1 MSDERSERRDA
12 GGDDLH
18 TLPPD
23 AQALYQHLLHEGVA
37 WRAATPEL
45 TRVGQ
50 HLRERAQQLTVQ
62 YQHQPQTDTAIP
74 PGTVRRPAPRPTDR
88 RRSISPPL
96 VETGDVPMPQTFA
109 RRAGGW
115 LAASAAIAIVGAVA
129 ALLLSAAPGGST
141 TPSGPG
147 APTVQ
152 HGRWVSLD
160 PLAAAVEFDAND
172 LPAIAPSDPRV
183 VYESLAYGIQQGK
196 AGTLRRTDDGGAT
209 WHELP
214 IPVPA
219 AHVGHAGF
227 LVSPLVAHNVFLTLI
242 DTHGEDCPPGTAQ
255 PMGEGATGGVLCWL
269 EYTSTDGGTHWTM
282 TKLPAPATLTPN
294 ITNNSATSLPAARGP
309 DGKAR
314 LYAILDCPGT
324 GTCTRLVASADGGLS
339 WQYADGSLMA
349 AHAKNICST
358 TADQRGTAVYAVT
371 TAGADCNWQAQ
382 QPLTLWRSDD
392 AGAHWTRLGALATPN
407 IRGMQ
412 VAHAPADGH
421 ALLYVAEPRTTQMT
435 TDKVGG
441 AYPLFSHDPVDV
453 KVSSDG
459 GATWANAP
467 SAGIPAGLLPYY
479 ENGLLSTLSDGSVVV
494 EFVPRPEQ
502 GNFTGGTLLAWKPG
516 DAAWRQLAPPL
527 TWEVG
532 ALTTVPSTPGA
543 TGNDTLYLVMVNR
556 GGSPQGVV
564 HPTYSVLRYD
574 P

>member
-1 MSDERSERRDA
+1 MSDERTERRDA
-12 GGDDLH
+12 SGDDLH

-23 AQALYQHLLHEGVA
+23 ARALYHHLLHEGAA
-37 WRAATPEL
+37 WRATTPEL
-45 TRVGQ
+45 PRVGER
-50 HLRERAQQLTVQ
+50 LRERAQQLTL
-62 YQHQPQTDTAIP
+62 QHQRQPQTDTAIP
-74 PGTVRRPAPRPTDR
+74 PRTVRRPTDR
-88 RRSISPPL
+88 RRSISLPL
-96 VETGDVPMPQTFA
+96 IETGDAPMPQTFA

-115 LAASAAIAIVGAVA
+115 LAAIAAVAIVGAVG
-129 ALLLSAAPGGST
+129 ALLVTASRGGTTAPGS
-141 TPSGPG
+141 PS

-227 LVSPLVAHNVFLTLI
+227 LVSPLAAHTVFLTLI
-242 DTHGEDCPPGTAQ
+242 DAHGEDCPPGTAQ
-255 PMGEGATGGVLCWL
+255 PMGESTTGGVLCWL
-269 EYTSTDGGTHWTM
+269 QYTSTDGGAHWAM

-294 ITNNSATSLPAARGP
+294 ITNNSATSLPAALGP

-314 LYAILDCPGT
+314 LYAILSCPGA
-324 GTCTRLVASADGGLS
+324 GSCSRLVVSADGGVS
-339 WQYADGSLMA
+339 WQYADAPLLA
-349 AHAKNICST
+349 AHARNVCST
-358 TADQRGTAVYAVT
+358 TADLRGTAVYAVT
-371 TAGADCNWQAQ
+371 TVGADCNWMMQ
-382 QPLTLWRSDD
+382 QPLALWRSDD

-412 VAHAPADGH
+412 VAHAPADGR
-421 ALLYVAEPRTTQMT
+421 ALLFAAEPRTTQMT
-435 TDKVGG
+435 TNKVGG
-441 AYPLFSHDPVDV
+441 QSPVFSADVSDV
-453 KVSSDG
+453 KASSDG
-459 GATWANAP
+459 GATWTNAP
-467 SAGIPAGLLPYY
+467 GAGIPVGLKPYYDIGLL
-479 ENGLLSTLSDGSVVV
+479 GTLSDGSIVV
-494 EFVPRPEQ
+494 EFIPQAAQE
-502 GNFTGGTLLAWKPG
+502 NFAGGTLFAWKPG

-532 ALTTVPSTPGA
+532 ALTAVPSTPGA
-543 TGNDTLYLVMVNR
+543 QGPDTLYLVMVNR
-556 GGSPQGVV
+556 GSNPVTAGP
-564 HPTYSVLRYD
+564 PTYSFLRYD